1 MARQERVKVSFLNL
15 INAFL
20 PYEWKDLD
28 GTSVPRWDDE
38 EWVLEYKK
46 ALDKAAMIVLSQT
59 DPSGETF
66 ELPSFLYELSASSEK
81 RFLTLTTGDTPQPWL
96 ARQLMDSRGLLEGN
110 MHRPDLRRISGTFD
124 PKDKDKVKTRSVK
137 KRTGQGRK

>member
-1 MARQERVKVSFLNL
+1 VNVSFQNI

-28 GTSVPRWDDE
+28 GNSVPRWEDE

-46 ALDKAAMIVLSQT
+46 ALDKAATIVLSQT
-59 DPSGETF
+59 DLNRETSEF
-66 ELPSFLYELSASSEK
+66 QSFLYELSTLPEK

-124 PKDKDKVKTRSVK
+124 PKDKNKVRNRSVK
-137 KRTGQGRK
+137 KRSGQDRRR